1 VAERTDE
8 TIYVA
13 VTKEDGYSLFGV
25 ERASGKV
32 IWSSDV
38 FGKSQVKPRGAVIV
52 GRTGSDWHV
61 VSMRITDE
69 LVVVF
74 GFSSQAVYS
83 EAFDRRTGAV
93 RCRFS
98 TAYFDFVEPKR

>member
-1 VAERTDE
+1 MAERTDGQ
-8 TIYVA
+8 IYRAIVDN
-13 VTKEDGYSLFGV
+13 KEDGYSLFGV

-38 FGKSQVKPRGAVIV
+38 FGKSQEKPRGAVIA

-61 VSMRITDE
+61 VSMRISDD

-74 GFSSQAVYS
+74 GFSGLAVYF
-83 EAFDRRTGAV
+83 EAFDRRTGSTV
-93 RCRFS
+93 RMPIQHRVF
-98 TAYFDFVEPKR
+98 